1 MKVLFLLRLWPIYG
15 GGETV
20 TRILANAFVER
31 GLEVH
36 VVFFKRTENNDNFF
50 VDSRIVEHEL
60 RGHNCD
66 EYNQDLTCAGLVC
79 SEVCSIIDLHG
90 IDIVIDQ
97 WFPFEYIQGIKP
109 KTNAKVI
116 KCWHTA
122 FHIPRVFTDSVADRL
137 RLLAKPFFENRA
149 RMRSVRN
156 VDMYLPYV
164 DKYVFLSD
172 RFVDQ
177 YYKYSSHKV
186 NSKIEAIPNPLTF
199 NQNIS
204 NDDLNNKENIAL
216 VVGRMEESYKKLSY
230 VIKAWHIIERSGRN
244 TGWRLVFVGD
254 GSSLEWYK
262 TLSLKLGLRRVEFMG
277 YQNPIDFYK
286 KSKLFIMTSRYEG
299 FAMTLVESQ
308 QMGVVPIVMDSV
320 VCVKD
325 IIQQRVNG
333 IITPYGDI
341 NKLSYNLQQLMNNE
355 NKRQQYM
362 IKGFESCK
370 KFEVNKIVDRWI
382 TLFNH
387 MCNG

>member
-79 SEVCSIIDLHG
+79 SEVCSIIDRHG

-122 FHIPRVFTDSVADRL
+122 FHIPRVFTDSFADRL

-149 RMRSVRN
+149 RMRSVQN

-172 RFVDQ
+172 GFVDQ
-177 YYKYSSHKV
+177 YYKYSSHKD

-199 NQNIS
+199 NQTIS
-204 NDDLNNKENIAL
+204 EEELQDKENIVL
-216 VVGRMEESYKKLSY
+216 VVARMEESYKKLSD
-230 VIKAWHIIERSGRN
+230 VIKAWRLIEKSGIN
-244 TGWRLVFVGD
+244 SDWRLIFVGE
-254 GSSLEWYK
+254 GGSLESYK
-262 TLSLKLGLRRVEFMG
+262 ALAKEYKLKQIEFMG
-277 YQNPIDFYK
+277 YQNPIDFYRRA
-286 KSKLFIMTSRYEG
+286 KLSVMTSRYEG
-299 FAMTLVESQ
+299 FGMALVESQ
-308 QMGVVPIVMDSV
+308 QMGVVPIATDSII
-320 VCVKD
+320 CVKD
-325 IIQQRVNG
+325 IIQHGMNG
-333 IITPYGDI
+333 IITPYGDVH
-341 NKLSYNLQQLMNNE
+341 KLAYNLQNIMNDESTRN
-355 NKRQQYM
+355 QFM
-362 IKGFESCK
+362 INAFDSCK

>member
-79 SEVCSIIDLHG
+79 SEVCSIIDRHG

-122 FHIPRVFTDSVADRL
+122 FHIPRMFTDSFADRL

-149 RMRSVRN
+149 RMRSVQN

-172 RFVDQ
+172 GFVDQ
-177 YYKYSSHKV
+177 YYKYSSHKD

-199 NQNIS
+199 NQTIS
-204 NDDLNNKENIAL
+204 KEELQDKENIVL
-216 VVGRMEESYKKLSY
+216 VVARMEESYKKLSD
-230 VIKAWHIIERSGRN
+230 VIKAWRLIEKSGIN
-244 TGWRLVFVGD
+244 SDWRLIFVGE
-254 GSSLEWYK
+254 GGSLESYK
-262 TLSLKLGLRRVEFMG
+262 ALAKEYKLKQIEFMG
-277 YQNPIDFYK
+277 YQNPIDFYRRA
-286 KSKLFIMTSRYEG
+286 KLSVMTSRYEG
-299 FAMTLVESQ
+299 FGMALVESQ
-308 QMGVVPIVMDSV
+308 QMGVVPIATDSII
-320 VCVKD
+320 CVKD
-325 IIQQRVNG
+325 IIQHGMNG
-333 IITPYGDI
+333 IITPYGDVH
-341 NKLSYNLQQLMNNE
+341 KLAYNLQNIMNDESTRN
-355 NKRQQYM
+355 QFM
-362 IKGFESCK
+362 INAFDSCK